1 MDHREERSHQAKP
14 HSIYNCS
21 RDGVRPVVEPMDQT
35 VSRKEGTA
43 GEIIELPGGKGSE
56 KRLRNKMQWDQ
67 GKCLATQDYSMN
79 LYLRGRPAQV
89 FLVCLAHCADQVRPL
104 SMPYLESKGLALTV
118 GMGSASAS
126 SLLS

>member
-1 MDHREERSHQAKP
+1 M
-14 HSIYNCS
+14 
-21 RDGVRPVVEPMDQT
+21 VEPVDQT

-43 GEIIELPGGKGSE
+43 GEITELPGGKGSE
-56 KRLRNKMQWDQ
+56 KGPRNKVQWDQ
-67 GKCLATQDYSMN
+67 EKCLATQDYNLN

-89 FLVCLAHCADQVRPL
+89 FSVCLAHCASQVRPL
-104 SMPYLESKGLALTV
+104 CYNRSMPYSESKELALTM